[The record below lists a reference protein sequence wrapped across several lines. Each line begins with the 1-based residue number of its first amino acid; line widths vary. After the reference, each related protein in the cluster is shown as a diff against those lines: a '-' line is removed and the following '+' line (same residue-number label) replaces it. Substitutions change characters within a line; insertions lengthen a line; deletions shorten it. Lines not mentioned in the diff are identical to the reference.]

1 MNKLLILALAI
12 GFFLLF
18 LTIGSL
24 GGVGNASAV
33 LLDWSTSKVADG
45 KLSSTLPESVASG
58 LGGLGN
64 LLLACAGTLLLWA
77 VRALH
82 AIAGWIQS
90 AIDSFMPSTAVT
102 TSTSAVVD
110 IKDTT
115 ADEATWEKCEALLED
130 AIFRGDRKLTIVLCE
145 RMNGKP
151 YLTGVKPVEEAPSVD
166 TTSEVP
172 NA

>member
-1 MNKLLILALAI
+1 MNKLIVLTLAA

-18 LTIGSL
+18 LIVGSL

-33 LLDWSTSKVADG
+33 LLDWSTSKVEEG

-64 LLLACAGTLLLWA
+64 LLVACIGTFLLYIL
-77 VRALH
+77 RALH

-90 AIDSFMPSTAVT
+90 VIDSRSKATPSAI
-102 TSTSAVVD
+102 VVQSVVGQQQAD
-110 IKDTT
+110 SS
-115 ADEATWEKCEALLED
+115 ADEETWAKCESLLAD
-130 AIFRGDRKLTIVLCE
+130 AIFRGDRKLTVILCE
-145 RMNGKP
+145 RMHGKP
-151 YLTGVKPVEEAPSVD
+151 YLINPTKVD
-166 TTSEVP
+166 VVEVP